1 MNQKLKHVLLT
12 RVEGRNDNLAV
23 ALEKNNISSSEMPM
37 FEIAVT
43 AEAGKI
49 SELKQQ
55 LTGVIEPDIDTG
67 YKLDATFDFAFFSSA
82 NAVLAAGNFCKQY
95 NVKWPADLPCLGMG
109 SATYAAIDR
118 QGWAPML
125 PDDPSGQK
133 DSLTSEEM
141 LDTSWALEVG
151 GKRILLVN
159 GEKGR
164 GLLAERLR
172 QSGAAVEVVTL
183 YRRERVEY
191 SAADCSERLRQLKQ
205 DVESSAAVFASGN
218 TMTNFCELVNEGF
231 IEESLLHNLRCLVPS
246 LRVAIEAKERGFK
259 KIVVAEGATD
269 NAFLQKLLELAR

>member
-1 MNQKLKHVLLT
+1 MRQKLKHVLLT

-23 ALEKNNISSSEMPM
+23 ELEKNNISSSEMPM
-37 FEIAVT
+37 FEVAVT

-55 LTGVIEPDIDTG
+55 LTGVIEPDADTR
-67 YKLDATFDFAFFSSA
+67 YKLDPTFDFAMFSSA

-95 NVKWPADLPCLGMG
+95 NVTWSSGLPCLGMG
-109 SATYAAIDR
+109 KATYAAIDR
-118 QGWAPML
+118 LGWTPML

-133 DSLTSEEM
+133 ESLTSEEM

-164 GLLAERLR
+164 GVLAERLR

-191 SAADCSERLRQLKQ
+191 SAAECSERLRQIEL

-218 TMTNFCELVNEGF
+218 TMTNFCELVNDGF
-231 IEESLLHNLRCLVPS
+231 VEESMLQNLRCLVPS

-259 KIVVAEGATD
+259 KIVVADGATD